1 MIDPEIDE
9 HRAGKTRPVC
19 ASCVYLITVDSH
31 CVLAHSSDIY
41 DELAQLGFSCEL
53 DENESELHS
62 DSTRPSRAMSES
74 MNGFEKSEGNLV
86 RHS

>member
-41 DELAQLGFSCEL
+41 DERAQSGFL
-53 DENESELHS
+53 L
-62 DSTRPSRAMSES
+62 
-74 MNGFEKSEGNLV
+74 
-86 RHS
+86 